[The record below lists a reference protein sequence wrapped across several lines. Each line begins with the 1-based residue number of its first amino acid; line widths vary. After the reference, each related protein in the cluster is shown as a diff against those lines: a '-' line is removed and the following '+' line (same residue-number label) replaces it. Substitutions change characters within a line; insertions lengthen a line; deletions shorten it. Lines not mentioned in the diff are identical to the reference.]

1 MSAPYMPFYIGDY
14 IRDTLHLT
22 TEQHGAYLLLIFAM
36 FTGGGF
42 LPNDERKLAR
52 IARLSNSKWA
62 TNRDDLMSF
71 FTVECDVITHKKITE
86 VSKKYNEKLSNLAK
100 NGAKGG
106 RSKSL
111 KTNKQALANA
121 KDLPEQM
128 LYQPEPEPY
137 ILDTDV
143 SNRNAR
149 EPLGDFE
156 TFWKAWPH
164 KVGKPAAVKSYQ
176 SAIKRGHSHEQVME
190 GLRRY
195 IRGKPPDRSWLNP
208 ATFLNQERYND
219 EPASSHNNQTS
230 HTTINP
236 DGSPSAETFGRTI
249 PFPNK
254 QGLGGRAGA
263 ALRSLQERAG
273 MDRDW

>member
-1 MSAPYMPFYIGDY
+1 MTRATHFPFYPSDWLGGVAGLTPAQVGVY
-14 IRDTLHLT
+14 INMLALIYDAGGPIVLDTRRLARRMCCPVGTFKNIIDDLISVEKLVLIDGHLT
-22 TEQHGAYLLLIFAM
+22 NPRAEIEL
-36 FTGGGF
+36 
-42 LPNDERKLAR
+42 
-52 IARLSNSKWA
+52 
-62 TNRDDLMSF
+62 
-71 FTVECDVITHKKITE
+71 
-86 VSKKYNEKLSNLAK
+86 EKLNQKRVSASESAK
-100 NGAKGG
+100 TRWQEKPN
-106 RSKSL
+106 
-111 KTNKQALANA
+111 KTTGESMRTHSERNAN
-121 KDLPEQM
+121 QS
-128 LYQPEPEPY
+128 QSQNH

-156 TFWKAWPH
+156 AFWKAWPN

-176 SAIKRGHSHEQVME
+176 SAMKRGHSHEQVME

-195 IRGKPPDRSWLNP
+195 IRGKPPDRPWLNP

-219 EPASSHNNQTS
+219 EPAASYNTQANHI
-230 HTTINP
+230 TINP

-273 MDRDW
+273 MDWDR